1 MARKV
6 KLKVSSRLLRKR
18 ARRTTGTVKHCRF
31 CGSKEQEMAL
41 DYKNVPLLKGYLTER
56 FKILP
61 SRISGTCC
69 LHQRQVAREIK
80 LARSIALLPFAS
92 SHTTL

>member
-1 MARKV
+1 MARKM

-18 ARRTTGTVKHCRF
+18 ARRSMTTKKHCRF
-31 CGSKEQEMAL
+31 CGSREQRIAL

-61 SRISGTCC
+61 SRISGTCS
-69 LHQRQVAREIK
+69 LHQRE
-80 LARSIALLPFAS
+80 LARAIKMSRTMALLPFAS
-92 SHTTL
+92 SHAAL